1 MAVPTIDQLKQV
13 YGVAAEKAAERLKVL
28 ENRYIDRFGE
38 ADLEFFSAPGR
49 TEIIGNHTD
58 HNGGKILAASITMD
72 TIAAAAPN
80 GTNTIEIVSEGY
92 SQPIVF
98 DVDAVETIPP
108 CQGSL
113 SLVAGMVRAL
123 RDRKYR
129 VAGFN
134 ATVSSEVIPSAGVSS
149 SASFE
154 MLIIQV
160 IDHLF
165 NNDSIERADYA
176 YIGQYAENV
185 YWKKASGLMDQMA
198 CAVGGTIVLDFS
210 DGVKYEKV
218 DFSFDSLG
226 CDLVI
231 VNTGKGHADLSEEYS
246 SVPQEMHAIA
256 NVFGVEQLSQI
267 SEDDLLGRLPEVRE
281 RVGSDRAVLRA
292 LHFFE
297 ECGRVDKAV
306 QALHEGNRSEVLS
319 LIEASGNSSWKWLQ
333 NAYVSSDPAE
343 QSIPLALALTEIYLR
358 RLGRG
363 VCRLH
368 GGGFAGVIMCVVPSE
383 HTQDYVEYMAPY
395 VGIENI
401 YRTNIRQVGA
411 ACLNAGA

>member
-1 MAVPTIDQLKQV
+1 
-13 YGVAAEKAAERLKVL
+13 
-28 ENRYIDRFGE
+28 
-38 ADLEFFSAPGR
+38 
-49 TEIIGNHTD
+49 
-58 HNGGKILAASITMD
+58 
-72 TIAAAAPN
+72 
-80 GTNTIEIVSEGY
+80 
-92 SQPIVF
+92 
-98 DVDAVETIPP
+98 
-108 CQGSL
+108 
-113 SLVAGMVRAL
+113 
-123 RDRKYR
+123 
-129 VAGFN
+129 
-134 ATVSSEVIPSAGVSS
+134 
-149 SASFE
+149 
-154 MLIIQV
+154 
-160 IDHLF
+160 
-165 NNDSIERADYA
+165 
-176 YIGQYAENV
+176 
-185 YWKKASGLMDQMA
+185 
-198 CAVGGTIVLDFS
+198 
-210 DGVKYEKV
+210 
-218 DFSFDSLG
+218 
-226 CDLVI
+226 
-231 VNTGKGHADLSEEYS
+231 
-246 SVPQEMHAIA
+246 MHAIA

-267 SEDDLLGRLPEVRE
+267 SEDDLLRRLPEVRE

-306 QALHEGNRSEVLS
+306 QALHEGNRSEVLN

>member
-13 YGVAAEKAAERLKVL
+13 YGVAAEKTAERLKVL
-28 ENRYIDRFGE
+28 ENRYIDRFGQS
-38 ADLEFFSAPGR
+38 DLEFFSAPGR

-80 GTNTIEIVSEGY
+80 STNTIEIVSEGY

-165 NNDSIERADYA
+165 NHDSIERADYA

-267 SEDDLLGRLPEVRE
+267 SEDDLLRRLPEVRE
-281 RVGSDRAVLRA
+281 CVGSDRAVLRA

-306 QALHEGNRSEVLS
+306 QALHEGNRSEVLN

>member
-267 SEDDLLGRLPEVRE
+267 SEDDLLRRLPEVRE

-306 QALHEGNRSEVLS
+306 QALHEGNRSEVLN

-383 HTQDYVEYMAPY
+383 HTQDYVEYMASY

>member
-98 DVDAVETIPP
+98 DVDAVETILP

>member
-165 NNDSIERADYA
+165 NNDSIERVDYA

-267 SEDDLLGRLPEVRE
+267 SEDDLLRRLPEVRE

-306 QALHEGNRSEVLS
+306 QALHEGNRSEVLN

>member
-267 SEDDLLGRLPEVRE
+267 SEDDLLRRLPEVRE

-306 QALHEGNRSEVLS
+306 QALHEGNRSEVLN